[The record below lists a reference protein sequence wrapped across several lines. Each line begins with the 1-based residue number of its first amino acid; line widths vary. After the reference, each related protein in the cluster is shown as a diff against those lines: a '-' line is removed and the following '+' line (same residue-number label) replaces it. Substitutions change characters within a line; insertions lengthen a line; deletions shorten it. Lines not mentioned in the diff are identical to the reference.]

1 MTPPKMPETVIGLDV
16 EQPLGLD
23 VPHLGVGGP

>member
-23 VPHLGVGGP
+23 VPHLGVGDP